1 MKWIDRQDD
10 LKNLIHDVQPDALW
24 IDTEYDNQRYF
35 SPRLALVQI
44 AWSNGVAV
52 LDPLE
57 VDLSILNGWGGAWYS
72 HDGTHDWLLLA
83 QAGWRPPSACLDT
96 QIAARLL
103 GYERFGLAAL
113 VEDVLGVAIDKTEQR
128 SDWLRRP
135 LTDEQRR
142 YAEGDVVHLR
152 SLTAVFEEA
161 LSTKALETAWAEE
174 SAHVLARGERLLER
188 QPKAF
193 TKIKDLRRA
202 RPEVWGRAQAILAW
216 RFEQAKAQNIPEFR
230 VMNDH
235 LVARMAWGKIRPR
248 DRSLALALKAAE
260 PCPWPARPETKER
273 SKKLEKALKAW
284 RQEQAEALPMDLSM
298 VLPTRCIERI
308 AQGEDW
314 RSLDELAGWRSE
326 RFADSLDQAV
336 S

>member
-1 MKWIDRQDD
+1 M
-10 LKNLIHDVQPDALW
+10 
-24 IDTEYDNQRYF
+24 
-35 SPRLALVQI
+35 
-44 AWSNGVAV
+44 

-83 QAGWRPPSACLDT
+83 QAGWRPPSTCLDT

-135 LTDEQRR
+135 LTDEQRH

-161 LSTKALETAWAEE
+161 LRAKALEPAWAEE

-193 TKIKDLRRA
+193 TNQGPSARSPRGVGARSSNPGVAFRA
-202 RPEVWGRAQAILAW
+202 SQGTKHPQ
-216 RFEQAKAQNIPEFR
+216 FR

-248 DRSLALALKAAE
+248 ERVWRSRSRQQSLALGR
-260 PCPWPARPETKER
+260 RPEPKER

-284 RQEQAEALPMDLSM
+284 RHEQAEALPMDLSM
-298 VLPTRCIERI
+298 VLPARCIERI

-326 RFADSLDQAV
+326 RFADSLDQAI

>member
-1 MKWIDRQDD
+1 M
-10 LKNLIHDVQPDALW
+10 
-24 IDTEYDNQRYF
+24 
-35 SPRLALVQI
+35 
-44 AWSNGVAV
+44 
-52 LDPLE
+52 
-57 VDLSILNGWGGAWYS
+57 
-72 HDGTHDWLLLA
+72 
-83 QAGWRPPSACLDT
+83 LDT

-113 VEDVLGVAIDKTEQR
+113 VEDVLGVAIDKSEQR

-161 LSTKALETAWAEE
+161 LRAKALEPAWTEE

-193 TKIKDLRRA
+193 TVKDLRRA
-202 RPEVWGRAQAILAW
+202 RPESVGGAQAILAW

-235 LVARMAWGKIRPR
+235 LVTADGLGEDSATRSEFGARAQGSR
-248 DRSLALALKAAE
+248 
-260 PCPWPARPETKER
+260 
-273 SKKLEKALKAW
+273 
-284 RQEQAEALPMDLSM
+284 ALP
-298 VLPTRCIERI
+298 
-308 AQGEDW
+308 
-314 RSLDELAGWRSE
+314 LAGAPRAE
-326 RFADSLDQAV
+326 GALQKAREGA
-336 S
+336 